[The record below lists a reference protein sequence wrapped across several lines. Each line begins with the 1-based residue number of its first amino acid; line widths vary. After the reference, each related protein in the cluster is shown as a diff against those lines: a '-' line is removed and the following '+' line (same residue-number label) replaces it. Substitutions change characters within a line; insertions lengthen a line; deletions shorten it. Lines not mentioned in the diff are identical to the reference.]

1 MTRDE
6 FDTFCKSLP
15 ATTHVV
21 QWGGASVW
29 KVGGKVFAIAP
40 CVEDGAYLP
49 VSFKAS
55 PLAYE
60 VLLQQPGIIKAP
72 YLSRGQWLRVENAD
86 AMDDNTL
93 KSHIAESHSLIAT
106 KLTKKLRTELG
117 LV

>member
-6 FDTFCKSLP
+6 FDAFCASLP

-72 YLSRGQWLRVENAD
+72 YLSRGQWLRIDIEGT
-86 AMDDNTL
+86 MDDDTL
-93 KSHIAESHSLIAT
+93 KSHITESHSLIAA
-106 KLTKKLRTELG
+106 KLTKKLRKELG
-117 LV
+117 LI